1 LLRQG
6 DKTLR
11 ILSLAEVAERLG
23 CSRRTI
29 ERAIS
34 IGEGPTLMQISMR
47 RIGIAEHDYEA
58 WIARRRR
65 PAPGTKQAS

>member
-1 LLRQG
+1 M
-6 DKTLR
+6 R
-11 ILSLAEVAERLG
+11 ILSLTEVAERLG

-34 IGEGPTLMQISMR
+34 IGEGPSLTQISQR
-47 RIGIAEHDYEA
+47 RIGVAEPDLEQ

-65 PAPGTKQAS
+65 PAPGADAKVS